1 MSLEP
6 ESAFS
11 CQLMMMTWEMH
22 DPGGVGWGER
32 KKGGGGGEE
41 ANSCPKIA
49 SLPNANFCTY
59 QCSAFTT
66 LHNWLEDEEF
76 VHSFIV
82 FTTNGWLHH
91 TLK

>member
-11 CQLMMMTWEMH
+11 CELMMMTWEMH
-22 DPGGVGWGER
+22 DPGGVR
-32 KKGGGGGEE
+32 GGGRGGEE

-49 SLPNANFCTY
+49 SLPNANCCTY
-59 QCSAFTT
+59 QCSGFTT
-66 LHNWLEDEEF
+66 LHNWLKDEEF

-82 FTTNGWLHH
+82 FTTNGWLHQP
-91 TLK
+91 